1 MKLHRIYAI
10 TLRHLFNLLHSLDRL
25 SDVFYWPVMDL
36 FLWGIT
42 SSYFRAISGSGSQ
55 FVVFIVCGILLW
67 ILTWRAQFEI
77 TNNVLAELWDKNLI
91 NIFVSPLGFAEW
103 IISGFVMGILKG
115 GISIA
120 FASVAAYLMYKVNI
134 LQFGWHLV
142 PFSILLIMAG
152 WWIGL
157 FIAAILM
164 RYGTKVQTLA
174 WALVWA
180 VAPFSALYY
189 PVSYLPNWAQKVAYA
204 IPTSYVFE
212 AEREFLSLGT
222 VNYHMLMISFLLNCV
237 YLTLALI
244 FIHKSF
250 KKILNR
256 GLISMY

>member
-1 MKLHRIYAI
+1 
-10 TLRHLFNLLHSLDRL
+10 
-25 SDVFYWPVMDL
+25 MDL

-42 SSYFRAISGSGSQ
+42 SSYFRAISDNGSQ

-91 NIFVSPLGFAEW
+91 NIFVSPLSFAEW
-103 IISGFVMGILKG
+103 IISGLLMGILKG
-115 GISIA
+115 AISII
-120 FASVAAYLMYKVNI
+120 FASIAAYLMYNVNI
-134 LQFGWHLV
+134 LQFGWYLV

-157 FIAAILM
+157 IIAAILM

-189 PVSYLPNWAQKVAYA
+189 PISYLPGWAQVVAYA

-212 AEREFLSLGT
+212 AERQFLSTGT
-222 VNYHMLMISFLLNCV
+222 VNFTMLGISFLLNCL
-237 YLTLALI
+237 YLTIAL
-244 FIHKSF
+244 FIIHQSF
-250 KKILNR
+250 RKILKR